1 MYAPVTTGNLSFVL
15 DNQNINLTIQPYSKV
30 FEGFD
35 WIKVGSFDLTTGT
48 HTLEILNANGYNA
61 ISDFGIVPQVYMEQ
75 ATQNLSQVLENKQL
89 LYIFNTSN
97 HYVKMFTTEINS
109 SSLTKME
116 SVLTTAVYLPKTADY
131 VISYYS
137 STSSIDN
144 SVLSIDNEALSTK
157 SSLENW
163 TESSSNTSSKRLP

>member
-1 MYAPVTTGNLSFVL
+1 
-15 DNQNINLTIQPYSKV
+15 
-30 FEGFD
+30 
-35 WIKVGSFDLTTGT
+35 
-48 HTLEILNANGYNA
+48 
-61 ISDFGIVPQVYMEQ
+61 
-75 ATQNLSQVLENKQL
+75 
-89 LYIFNTSN
+89 
-97 HYVKMFTTEINS
+97 
-109 SSLTKME
+109 ME

-163 TESSSNTSSKRLP
+163 TESSVIHLPSGYHNITMSFPNLQAPKLIAISTESFERADQDSLSFNVKNSGNSEYTINIQNYSKPVFITLSEAYDNGWSAYVNGKELSHFFTYSFLNGFYMNNSGSDIIIRYNGQRYI